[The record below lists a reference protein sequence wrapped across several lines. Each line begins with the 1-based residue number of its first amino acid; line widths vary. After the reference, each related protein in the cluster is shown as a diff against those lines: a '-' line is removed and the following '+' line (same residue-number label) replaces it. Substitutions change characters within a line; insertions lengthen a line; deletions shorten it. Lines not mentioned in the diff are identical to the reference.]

1 MASSSL
7 TSKPL
12 LGVQVS
18 EKLTRQNHAMWSAQV
33 LATLRG
39 ARLERYVNGKAIA
52 PAAEVEEKK
61 ADGKTIM
68 ASNPAYEEWFAA
80 DQQVLGFLLSSLS
93 RDILAQVAISR
104 TSAEAWK
111 VISDMFVSHTR
122 ARTTNVR
129 LALATTKKE
138 NMTVAQYYS
147 KMKGLADEMAAAGK
161 PLDDEELVMYICNGL
176 DLEFNPLVSALVTRI
191 EPVTPVELYSQLLSF
206 ETRLELQLGTGSSS
220 ANTAG
225 RGGRGGNQQMRGSG
239 RGGRGR
245 SSFGRGSGGGGQ

>member
-7 TSKPL
+7 TSNPL
-12 LGVQVS
+12 LGVQVT
-18 EKLTRQNHAMWSAQV
+18 EKLTRQNHTMWSAQV

-39 ARLERYVNGKAIA
+39 ARLERYVNGKAVA

-111 VISDMFVSHTR
+111 AISDMFASHTR
-122 ARTTNVR
+122 ARTTNVQ

-138 NMTVAQYYS
+138 NMSVAQYYS

-191 EPVTPVELYSQLLSF
+191 EPVTPTELYSQLLSF

-225 RGGRGGNQQMRGSG
+225 RGGRGENQQMRGSG
-239 RGGRGR
+239 RGGRG
-245 SSFGRGSGGGGQ
+245 